1 MNMSANRRL
10 LTINRTTQR
19 SSLHHTR
26 LQSRVYT
33 ARLSYRM
40 ASRVRP
46 VFWIAAATSRQNI
59 GYSQSLVLR
68 LVVGTMAACHDSA
81 VRLLSFVQN
90 PPIARIKSSEQI
102 CFRLTNFTFSSF
114 FVIFLSRFHAVKYR
128 FNWMLVS
135 FLNTH

>member
-19 SSLHHTR
+19 LSLHHTR

-40 ASRVRP
+40 APRVRP

-59 GYSQSLVLR
+59 GYSQCLVLR

-81 VRLLSFVQN
+81 VRLLSSVQN

-114 FVIFLSRFHAVKYR
+114 FRYISVTLRRSEV
-128 FNWMLVS
+128 
-135 FLNTH
+135 